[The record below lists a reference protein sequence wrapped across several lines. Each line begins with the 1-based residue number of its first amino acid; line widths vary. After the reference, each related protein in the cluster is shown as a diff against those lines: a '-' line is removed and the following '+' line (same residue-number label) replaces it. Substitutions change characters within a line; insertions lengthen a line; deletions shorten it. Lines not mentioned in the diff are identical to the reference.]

1 MPQLPKMNIPCD
13 GYPASA
19 ALAVKQEYIGDHFG
33 SNSYQIGGYPINCND
48 VGLNGFEWVA
58 FTGGSNTGNYTTS
71 AVLAGASG
79 NTEQRARVFP
89 SITMQWYYANNGNEV
104 ANNTNL
110 SAECIRLFAIGI

>member
-1 MPQLPKMNIPCD
+1 
-13 GYPASA
+13 
-19 ALAVKQEYIGDHFG
+19 
-33 SNSYQIGGYPINCND
+33 
-48 VGLNGFEWVA
+48 
-58 FTGGSNTGNYTTS
+58 
-71 AVLAGASG
+71 VLAGASG